1 MTTLGPITQ
10 GPDHRLLT
18 HKDYAIEVVGSIIR
32 DKDIDPY
39 AELVTDE
46 LGASSLFDLAQ
57 VCFYIY
63 FSYPLV
69 CLVADDHFAL

>member
-1 MTTLGPITQ
+1 MTTSGPITQ
-10 GPDHRLLT
+10 GSDHRLLT

-46 LGASSLFDLAQ
+46 LGASASLILHRYVFTFTFLIHLF
-57 VCFYIY
+57 V
-63 FSYPLV
+63 
-69 CLVADDHFAL
+69 